1 MEAPTSS
8 TQGTKQT
15 DGGDLAGATSTA
27 IQVVPPSSPDH
38 QINTASNP
46 NEPSPPGLH
55 HTSSAKMMMEE
66 EIKVSGMISQ
76 HQLEQTTTVRVS
88 VTGNV
93 DSGKTTLTGILAAPA
108 GITDDGRGALRDRVF
123 NFAHEKENGRTT
135 SIGHEIIGFDIN
147 GHQVTSLKQKDQVG
161 AKKKTLWP
169 EIVQASSRVV
179 QLIDLCGHEKYL
191 KTTMFGLSSLYPHY
205 NMLVVGANMGVSRMT
220 KEHIGITQALKI
232 PMFVVVTKIDLAPPE
247 IYNQTVANLSKILKG
262 LCNLKPIV
270 VKDEKNLDQIAEMM
284 PARQI
289 CPIFSVSNV
298 STTGIDVLKTFFA
311 KLPLYDSQA
320 IQIDEEIANQ
330 SGSIYNEL
338 VESEFIVDSTYNVK
352 NVGFVVGGTVTKGE
366 IQLNSTLM
374 MGPDKNG
381 TFKGVIVKGIQENRV
396 DVAECKKG
404 QTVTLLIKSV
414 VKNQAL
420 KFARNS
426 FKKGVT
432 LLGVNMAKANQM
444 KKGGAQVNPSQALEQ
459 LCVREF
465 EAEVVILHHA
475 TTIKQNYQAVVHCA
489 GIRQSAT
496 AIDIDKI
503 ASTTT
508 SQPIIVSPD
517 GLQMADQN
525 KKMLNTGDKGLVRFR
540 FSYYPELLKPG
551 STIMFR
557 EGRTKGLGYVTRV
570 FPGKA

>member
-8 TQGTKQT
+8 T
-15 DGGDLAGATSTA
+15 LGATQADGYLAVVSPAT
-27 IQVVPPSSPDH
+27 QVVPPSN
-38 QINTASNP
+38 QEIFTINTASNP
-46 NEPSPPGLH
+46 NEPSPAGLH
-55 HTSSAKMMMEE
+55 QVSSTKLEE
-66 EIKVSGMISQ
+66 EKKEAGMISQ
-76 HQLEQTTTVRVS
+76 QLESVTTVRVS

-108 GITDDGRGALRDRVF
+108 GVTDDGRGALRDRVF

-135 SIGHEIIGFDIN
+135 SIGHEIIGFDLN
-147 GHQVTSLKQKDQVG
+147 GQQVTSLKQKDQVA

-262 LCNLKPIV
+262 SFCNLKPIV

-284 PARQI
+284 PTRQV
-289 CPIFSVSNV
+289 CPIFSISNV
-298 STTGIDVLKTFFA
+298 SSAGIDVLKTFFA

-330 SGSIYNEL
+330 SGSLFNEL

-352 NVGFVVGGTVTKGE
+352 NVGFVVGGTLTKGE
-366 IQLNSTLM
+366 IQINSTLM

-396 DVAECKKG
+396 DITECKKG

-432 LLGVNMAKANQM
+432 LLGINMVKANQM

-503 ASTTT
+503 ASTT
-508 SQPIIVSPD
+508 SQPIVSAD
-517 GLQMADQN
+517 GIQMADQN

-540 FSYYPELLKPG
+540 FSYYPEILKPG

-570 FPGKA
+570 FPGKT

>member
-8 TQGTKQT
+8 T
-15 DGGDLAGATSTA
+15 LGATQADGYLAEVSPAT
-27 IQVVPPSSPDH
+27 QVVPPSN
-38 QINTASNP
+38 QEIFTINTASNP
-46 NEPSPPGLH
+46 NEPSPAGLH
-55 HTSSAKMMMEE
+55 QVSSTKMEE
-66 EIKVSGMISQ
+66 EKKEAGMISQ
-76 HQLEQTTTVRVS
+76 QLESVTTVRVS

-108 GITDDGRGALRDRVF
+108 GVTDDGRGALRDRVF

-135 SIGHEIIGFDIN
+135 SIGHEIIGFDLN
-147 GHQVTSLKQKDQVG
+147 GQQVTSLKQKDQIA

-262 LCNLKPIV
+262 SFCNLKPIV

-284 PARQI
+284 PTRQV
-289 CPIFSVSNV
+289 CPIFSISNV
-298 STTGIDVLKTFFA
+298 SSAGIDVLKTFFA

-330 SGSIYNEL
+330 SGSLFNEL

-352 NVGFVVGGTVTKGE
+352 NVGFVVGGTLTKGE
-366 IQLNSTLM
+366 IQINSTLM

-396 DVAECKKG
+396 DITECKKG

-432 LLGVNMAKANQM
+432 LLGINMVKANQM

-503 ASTTT
+503 ASTT
-508 SQPIIVSPD
+508 SQPIISAD
-517 GLQMADQN
+517 GIQMADQN

-540 FSYYPELLKPG
+540 FSYYPEILKPG

-570 FPGKA
+570 FPGKT